1 MLQKLNNQGYTFT
14 DNGRVIVVDK
24 YGAVKRLTN
33 LTLTTIGTTGP
44 ATLIGNVLNI
54 PDYTEMYFGTVT
66 SVGLSMPA
74 AFTVTNSPVTTAGT
88 LTVTGA
94 GLVSQYIRGDGTL
107 ADFPGS
113 TGGGS
118 SVAYYLN
125 GSVNQGIFGGNT
137 YYQMSR
143 TPVAG
148 AGTNFTIGANGYI
161 ASFITDASD
170 PSLISIPSGSWNIQF
185 YMSANLSGGTPSFYI
200 ELYKYD
206 GVSFTL
212 ISTGVTTPENIT
224 GGTSVDLY
232 YTSIAVPTTA
242 LTVTDRLAVRV
253 YVNNGGR
260 TITLYTEG
268 TNLAEIITTFTT
280 GLTALN
286 GLTAQVQYFTTGTS
300 GTDFTISSA
309 TATHTFN
316 LPVASALNTGKLSNT
331 DWVTFNAKQ
340 DALSLTTTGSSGA
353 STLIGSTLNVP
364 AYTLSGLGGVPTSR
378 TLTVNGTAYDLSADR
393 SWSVGTVTSVAATAG
408 TGISIS
414 GSPITGSGTLTI
426 TNTAPDQTVAL
437 TAGTGIGVS
446 GTYPN
451 FTITNTSPSSGGT
464 VTSVAALTLGT
475 TGTDLSSTVANP
487 TTTPVITLNVPT
499 ASALNRGA
507 LSSADWTT
515 FNGKVGG
522 SGTTNYVSKFTASG
536 TIGNSQIFDNGTNVG
551 IGTASPSYLLDV
563 NGTARISGAAVF
575 NTATNTSSI
584 QDLFSQ
590 PTFAALYLDQATPSL
605 SNYAI
610 ASNGT
615 NTLVNAASTSVILR
629 IANSDRAVVYSN
641 GNFSTGTSTSDIGFS
656 LNLTSAGSSGLIRAG
671 NFTYGAGGR
680 FVHFNYGDETQ
691 TSSNYSIYY
700 ETGDLIFN
708 TKTGGV
714 FKYRIN
720 NIDVARIFTNGNF
733 SIGYGLSPT
742 DAGYKLDVNG
752 TARVKEYL
760 YLLRSDAATTIAAL
774 TYQAGNTIDIGN
786 TFRVLGTNKWQNTVS
801 SASYIE
807 NNYFTKVF
815 ASVPQTNGSWTMY
828 DFQLFSSMAPTIAS
842 SYNQKV
848 IGTAFTIQSTAVNSF
863 FGVDVRAT
871 DNSSSIANNVYAI
884 YADATLGTN
893 TSATRWAGY
902 FVGRGYFSGDVGI
915 GTTSPTAKLHV
926 VYAPAVIGATFTSAR
941 IVAGSGQVNQTATA
955 LSLESSGTN
964 GGEAIYTGLNV
975 SANSRTVITGVN
987 SVVSKNWGGATL
999 AGNAIGVFGS
1009 ATTDSSSGVA
1019 YGGSFVGVSNA
1030 GTTYGLYA
1038 NVTGSGTR
1046 IPFAVAVSGTEAMR
1060 VSSSS
1065 NLLVGTTTDAGQKLQ
1080 VNGTSNFS
1088 NTLTGT
1094 VIQTTS
1100 RLETNEIRRR
1110 TTGNLII
1117 STVNNTPSFIEFR
1130 DVATGNIS
1138 TGNYVSYFTNNTII
1152 GHSGNLNIS
1161 IINPTIN
1168 QTSGTGTIYGYR
1180 FNPTNT
1186 AVLSTV
1192 WAFYADSGKSYF
1204 GDQVAIGT
1212 TSPNASALLDIT
1224 STTKGFLPPRLTTT
1238 QKNAITTPAT
1248 GLVVYDTT
1256 LNKLSVYT
1264 GAGWETVTSV

>member
-185 YMSANLSGGTPSFYI
+185 YMSANLSGGTPSFYV

-212 ISTGVTTPENIT
+212 VSTGVTTPENIT

-232 YTSIAVPTTA
+232 YTSIAVPTTT

-260 TITLYTEG
+260 TITFYTEG
-268 TNLAEIITTFTT
+268 TNLAEITTTFTT

-522 SGTTNYVSKFTASG
+522 SGTTNYVPKFTASG

-551 IGTASPSYLLDV
+551 IGNTSPAAKLDVTAANGEIRSTGTAAAYTQYNAFITSGVNMRIGAYATNNGYLGTTTNHPFTIETNNTERARFTANGRLLIGTSTESTYELDLVGDFRSTLDANINGLTVGKGLNSVSGNSVFGVNAGRQITTGFNNTFIGSETGDKNTTANHNTSIGYRAGFNNTGGQNTFLGSGAGNDNTTGINNINVGYNAGRVTTGQFNVLIGSSTGIGLTTGNYNTIIGSQVTGLSASLSNTIILADGQGNQRLYINSSGNVGIGTASPSTKL
-563 NGTARISGAAVF
+563 TIF
-575 NTATNTSSI
+575 
-584 QDLFSQ
+584 
-590 PTFAALYLDQATPSL
+590 
-605 SNYAI
+605 
-610 ASNGT
+610 GT
-615 NTLVNAASTSVILR
+615 N
-629 IANSDRAVVYSN
+629 
-641 GNFSTGTSTSDIGFS
+641 
-656 LNLTSAGSSGLIRAG
+656 
-671 NFTYGAGGR
+671 
-680 FVHFNYGDETQ
+680 
-691 TSSNYSIYY
+691 
-700 ETGDLIFN
+700 
-708 TKTGGV
+708 
-714 FKYRIN
+714 
-720 NIDVARIFTNGNF
+720 
-733 SIGYGLSPT
+733 P
-742 DAGYKLDVNG
+742 
-752 TARVKEYL
+752 
-760 YLLRSDAATTIAAL
+760 
-774 TYQAGNTIDIGN
+774 
-786 TFRVLGTNKWQNTVS
+786 TFRVQGDGVS
-801 SASYIE
+801 YYGGIDFWS
-807 NNYFTKVF
+807 
-815 ASVPQTNGSWTMY
+815 SVSGSNRSNGSVGQY
-828 DFQLFSSMAPTIAS
+828 D
-842 SYNQKV
+842 
-848 IGTAFTIQSTAVNSF
+848 
-863 FGVDVRAT
+863 
-871 DNSSSIANNVYAI
+871 
-884 YADATLGTN
+884 
-893 TSATRWAGY
+893 
-902 FVGRGYFSGDVGI
+902 
-915 GTTSPTAKLHV
+915 
-926 VYAPAVIGATFTSAR
+926 
-941 IVAGSGQVNQTATA
+941 
-955 LSLESSGTN
+955 
-964 GGEAIYTGLNV
+964 
-975 SANSRTVITGVN
+975 
-987 SVVSKNWGGATL
+987 
-999 AGNAIGVFGS
+999 GN
-1009 ATTDSSSGVA
+1009 
-1019 YGGSFVGVSNA
+1019 
-1030 GTTYGLYA
+1030 GLYI
-1038 NVTGSGTR
+1038 GSGTGMR
-1046 IPFAVAVSGTEAMR
+1046 LTFTTNNGTEAMR
-1060 VSSSS
+1060 LTSAGR
-1065 NLLVGTTTDAGQKLQ
+1065 LLIGTTTESTYILDA
-1080 VNGTSNFS
+1080 NGTVRVQ
-1088 NTLTGT
+1088 GT
-1094 VIQTTS
+1094 EL
-1100 RLETNEIRRR
+1100 RLDN
-1110 TTGNLII
+1110 
-1117 STVNNTPSFIEFR
+1117 
-1130 DVATGNIS
+1130 AT
-1138 TGNYVSYFTNNTII
+1138 
-1152 GHSGNLNIS
+1152 
-1161 IINPTIN
+1161 
-1168 QTSGTGTIYGYR
+1168 TGTINIYSNTPRVNFFSGGGYSIGR
-1180 FNPTNT
+1180 NGT
-1186 AVLSTV
+1186 AVELISGGSI
-1192 WAFYADSGKSYF
+1192 AFYIGANQGYSLTAALGHVWYSAISGSAALGRLDTGGSLSIGK
-1204 GDQVAIGT
+1204 GGTAAVASSIVEL
-1212 TSPNASALLDIT
+1212 S
-1224 STTKGFLPPRLTTT
+1224 STTKGFLPPRMT
-1238 QKNAITTPAT
+1238 NAQMVAIATPAS

-1256 LNKLSVYT
+1256 NNKLNVYDGT
-1264 GAGWETVTSV
+1264 NWIAVH